1 MKATNYDRFLTL
13 LHLAREKGITINI
26 VPTEDGEYLT
36 ISKVHKNAST
46 TWTVHKEDL
55 LAALENALE
64 NAK

>member
-36 ISKVHKNAST
+36 ISKVHKNEST
-46 TWTVHKEDL
+46 AWTVHKEDL
-55 LAALENALE
+55 LAALDDAIKSEN
-64 NAK
+64 

>member
-36 ISKVHKNAST
+36 ISKVHKNEST
-46 TWTVHKEDL
+46 AWTVHKEKL